1 MYNKKN
7 ATRAE
12 SRTITV
18 QYWDFITQ
26 PRDFILWFGRNCV
39 DALDRACVWPH
50 STEVMYGA
58 SC

>member
-26 PRDFILWFGRNCV
+26 PHDFILWSGRNWV

-50 STEVMYGA
+50 STEVMYGV